1 MTLREIARVSAAE
14 GLTAQEASKKYGIN
28 MYSLRKTICRHR
40 MPQLITERERGIE
53 TQFKNMTDAQI
64 LNYKSILE
72 LPKNK
77 DVGATERQMLS
88 NELAR
93 RNIK

>member
-28 MYSLRKTICRHR
+28 MYSLRKIICRHR
-40 MPQLITERERGIE
+40 MPQLITERERDIE

>member
-14 GLTAQEASKKYGIN
+14 GLTAQEASKRYGIN
-28 MYSLRKTICRHR
+28 MYSLRKIICRYR
-40 MPQLITERERGIE
+40 MPQLITERERDIE
-53 TQFKNMTDAQI
+53 KQFKNMTDAQI

-77 DVGATERQMLS
+77 NVGATERQMLS